1 MILFACIGQVS
12 RPLLVL
18 AGCALATGAALLAYF
33 LTAVSLGL
41 ALAFT
46 LALALTAGVAAAR
59 RLDGGGR
66 RRALVRLRAGTV
78 AGLFATAC
86 YDASRL
92 ALVALADL
100 SIRPFDTW
108 RLFGELFLGPGAAPQ
123 AAFAVGTV
131 YHLANGVGFAV
142 A

>member
-1 MILFACIGQVS
+1 M
-12 RPLLVL
+12 
-18 AGCALATGAALLAYF
+18 
-33 LTAVSLGL
+33 
-41 ALAFT
+41 
-46 LALALTAGVAAAR
+46 VA
-59 RLDGGGR
+59 
-66 RRALVRLRAGTV
+66 V
-78 AGLFATAC
+78 AGAPWYGCGRARWRGCSPPAC